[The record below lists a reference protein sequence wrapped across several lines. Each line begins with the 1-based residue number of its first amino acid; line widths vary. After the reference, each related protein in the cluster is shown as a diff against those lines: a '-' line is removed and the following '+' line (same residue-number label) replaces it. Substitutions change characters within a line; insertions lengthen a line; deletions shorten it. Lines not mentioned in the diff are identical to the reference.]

1 MATRMQQRR
10 GTAEQWTLVN
20 PTLAEGEIGF
30 ETDTNQFKI
39 GNGVNAWGSL
49 PYFETLDD
57 IQTYVNN
64 AVAGVIDA
72 APGTLDTLNELAAA
86 INDDDDF
93 FNSITTAYQ
102 AYADQAEVDAK
113 AYADTQDAALSAT
126 ITAAYEAYVD
136 GQTADSATVTY
147 VDDGDAVTLTAAN
160 TYTDARESAITT
172 AYQSYA
178 DTAETDAKAYT
189 DTEIA
194 NLVDSSPATL
204 DTLNELAA
212 ALGDDANFATTVTN
226 SIATK
231 APLDSP
237 SFTGTV
243 DFSNSTVQ
251 GLEIPQPIH
260 PFVMLGA

>member
-1 MATRMQQRR
+1 MSRVFPLNPSLNQEITVGSKTFVWSGDRWQRSR
-10 GTAEQWTLVN
+10 VTSSDVTSSDAQTLVS
-20 PTLAEGEIGF
+20 A
-30 ETDTNQFKI
+30 Q
-39 GNGVNAWGSL
+39 S
-49 PYFETLDD
+49 
-57 IQTYVNN
+57 
-64 AVAGVIDA
+64 
-72 APGTLDTLNELAAA
+72 
-86 INDDDDF
+86 
-93 FNSITTAYQ
+93 
-102 AYADQAEVDAK
+102 
-113 AYADTQDAALSAT
+113 YADTQDAALSAT